1 MDLLGEEM
9 FEEKTILITGG
20 TGSFGQKFVET
31 ALSRFRPRKIIVY
44 SRDEY
49 KQYQMQ
55 RRFSRYQDQLRFFIG
70 DIRDRQRLCRALE
83 GVDYVIHAAAF
94 KQVPA
99 AEYNPFEA
107 VKTNILGTQN
117 LVEAAIDKGIKK
129 VVALS
134 TDKAVNPINLYG
146 ATKLAMEKIV
156 VAGENYSGRKDIT
169 FCVVRYGN
177 VLGSR
182 GSVLPYFLELKQKG
196 QKTFPITDPRMT
208 RFWITLE
215 EAVELVLFAL
225 DKAVGGEIFV
235 PKIPSMKIVD
245 LARALCPDCCFEVVG
260 IRPGEKL
267 HETLISED
275 EARSTHDLG
284 KYYAILPQFVFR
296 RKGLLERYQSFPK
309 VEEGFSYRS
318 DTNDWWLSEEEL
330 RAILARQFGEAIW
343 SPMAG
348 NLLTSRMWLAS

>member
-1 MDLLGEEM
+1 MLN
-9 FEEKTILITGG
+9 EKTILITGG
-20 TGSFGQKFVET
+20 TGSFGQKFVEI
-31 ALSRFRPRKIIVY
+31 ALERYRPRKIIIY

-55 RRFSRYQDQLRFFIG
+55 KKFANYGSILRFFIG

-94 KQVPA
+94 KQVSA

-117 LVEAAIDKGIKK
+117 LVESAIDKGIKK

-156 VAGENYSGRKDIT
+156 VAGENYSGSKDIS

-182 GSVLPYFLELKQKG
+182 GSVLPYFLELKKKG
-196 QKTFPITDPRMT
+196 ENTFPITDPRMT

-215 EAVELVLFAL
+215 EAVELVFFSL
-225 DKAVGGEIFV
+225 KSSIGGEIFV
-235 PKIPSMKIVD
+235 PKLPSMKIID
-245 LARALCPDCCFEVVG
+245 LARAISPDCDFKIIG

-275 EARSTHDLG
+275 EARTVYDLG
-284 KYYAILPQFVFR
+284 KYYVILPQFLFR
-296 RKGLLERYQSFPK
+296 RKKLGDYYAVFSK
-309 VEEGFSYRS
+309 VEDGFSYRS
-318 DTNDWWLSEEEL
+318 DTNDWWLTMEDL
-330 RAILARQFGEAIW
+330 RKILTTHYGEDLCYHTVV
-343 SPMAG
+343 
-348 NLLTSRMWLAS
+348 NLLTTKISLVS

>member
-1 MDLLGEEM
+1 MLD
-9 FEEKTILITGG
+9 EKTILVTGG

-31 ALSRFRPRKIIVY
+31 VLKRYRPRKIIIY

-49 KQYQMQ
+49 KQYQMLQ
-55 RRFSRYQDQLRFFIG
+55 KFSKFEKILRFFIG

-117 LVEAAIDKGIKK
+117 LVEAAIDKGVKK

-156 VAGENYSGRKDIT
+156 LAGENYSGQKDIS

-182 GSVLPYFLELKQKG
+182 GSVLPYFLDLKRKG
-196 QKTFPITDPRMT
+196 CKVFPITDSRMT
-208 RFWITLE
+208 RFWITLD
-215 EAVELVLFAL
+215 EAVNLVLFAL
-225 DKAVGGEIFV
+225 ENAVGGEIFV

-245 LARALCPDCCFEVVG
+245 LARALSPECEFKFIG

-275 EARSTHDLG
+275 ESRTVHDIG
-284 KYYAILPQFVFR
+284 AYYVILPQFLFR
-296 RKGLLERYQSFPK
+296 GKRVHEVYASYPK
-309 VEEGFSYRS
+309 VTEGFSYRS
-318 DTNDWWLSEEEL
+318 DTNDWWLSVEDLRSILVAHYGEEVC
-330 RAILARQFGEAIW
+330 
-343 SPMAG
+343 SPTVV
-348 NLLTSRMWLAS
+348 NLLTMKTSLAS